1 MEEGGWRLAGQ
12 GKLEPVNIMDKY
24 KDYKKKKPIPSDAKK
39 SRVAREE
46 NEDLEI
52 DEGLP
57 QSGTSKAEE
66 GMAETPENTGGEPEV
81 VRRKSANDVSNP
93 EAVNEEMRN
102 QDA

>member
-1 MEEGGWRLAGQ
+1 M
-12 GKLEPVNIMDKY
+12 PDKY
-24 KDYKKKKPIPSDAKK
+24 KDNVKKPIPSNAKK
-39 SRVAREE
+39 IQIEREE

-57 QSGTSKAEE
+57 QSGASKAQE
-66 GMAETPENTGGEPEV
+66 GLAETPANAGSEPKM

-93 EAVNEEMRN
+93 EAVIEEMRN

>member
-1 MEEGGWRLAGQ
+1 MT
-12 GKLEPVNIMDKY
+12 KLDKY
-24 KDYKKKKPIPSDAKK
+24 KDEVRKPLSPTGEKQGKPKTPIE
-39 SRVAREE
+39 REE
-46 NEDLEI
+46 NEDLEV

-66 GMAETPENTGGEPEV
+66 GIAETPEHTGGEPKV

-93 EAVNEEMRN
+93 EAVVEEMRN

>member
-1 MEEGGWRLAGQ
+1 MS
-12 GKLEPVNIMDKY
+12 KLHKY
-24 KDYKKKKPIPSDAKK
+24 KDEVKKPLPSSTPKT
-39 SRVAREE
+39 RIEREE
-46 NEDLEI
+46 NEDLEV

-66 GMAETPENTGGEPEV
+66 GIAETPEHTGGEPKV

-93 EAVNEEMRN
+93 EAVIEEMRN